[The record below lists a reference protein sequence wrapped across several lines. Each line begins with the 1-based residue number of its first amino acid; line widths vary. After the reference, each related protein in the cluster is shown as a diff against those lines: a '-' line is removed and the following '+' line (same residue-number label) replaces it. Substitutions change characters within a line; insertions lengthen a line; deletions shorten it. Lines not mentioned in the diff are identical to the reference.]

1 MLPRMREY
9 GWEEG
14 ARQAASIYASQ
25 TDRGSIAISIR
36 IFPYKLPHG
45 TPVPTHPDLA
55 AAASPAPHPKLS
67 HWVDPAASAAPP
79 RELATADTTAQVHP
93 GSFTKAVLTAS
104 DAEVVIGEVKR
115 VVVRDGRVIGVEV
128 KGRGVVDADAVVL
141 ALGPWSGGEV
151 YICGITK
158 DEEVPNDPATIT
170 GDPDSIA
177 ALHEIAGRVS
187 SQLKREEGAEVV
199 AEQACYMPCTSDEL
213 PVIGEMPGVK
223 GCYVATGHGG
233 WGILNAPATG
243 AALAELILNG
253 SASIV
258 DLSPFSPARFLNKR
272 TRFSLTSAK
281 LPDAMFCLNVNRLE
295 QEDAILPQD
304 LLQDKVV
311 AFNKVQG
318 YFALFDYLIQFLL
331 VEFIETLD
339 FLNIR
344 APISVK
350 EKRKRHRIFI

>member
-45 TPVPTHPDLA
+45 TPVSTHPDLA

-93 GSFTKAVLTAS
+93 GSFTKAVLAAS

-128 KGRGVVDADAVVL
+128 KGRGVVDADAVVF
-141 ALGPWSGGEV
+141 ALGPWSGVRDATNRSPAPRCSPRRSTRGPPGEV

-199 AEQACYMPCTSDEL
+199 AEQACYMPCTSDGL

-253 SASIV
+253 SASIF

-272 TRFSLTSAK
+272 S
-281 LPDAMFCLNVNRLE
+281 N
-295 QEDAILPQD
+295 
-304 LLQDKVV
+304 
-311 AFNKVQG
+311 
-318 YFALFDYLIQFLL
+318 
-331 VEFIETLD
+331 
-339 FLNIR
+339 
-344 APISVK
+344 
-350 EKRKRHRIFI
+350 

>member
-1 MLPRMREY
+1 MPPRMREY

-25 TDRGSIAISIR
+25 TDKGSIAISIR

-93 GSFTKAVLTAS
+93 GSFTKAVLAAS

-199 AEQACYMPCTSDEL
+199 AEQACYMPCTIDGL

-258 DLSPFSPARFLNKR
+258 DLSPFSPARVAFFTALNEVCSLQSLCFLFNDLPFPAAA
-272 TRFSLTSAK
+272 RFSLTSAK

-311 AFNKVQG
+311 AFNKVLHSDG
-318 YFALFDYLIQFLL
+318 HIFETIQILGHL
-331 VEFIETLD
+331 
-339 FLNIR
+339 
-344 APISVK
+344 
-350 EKRKRHRIFI
+350 